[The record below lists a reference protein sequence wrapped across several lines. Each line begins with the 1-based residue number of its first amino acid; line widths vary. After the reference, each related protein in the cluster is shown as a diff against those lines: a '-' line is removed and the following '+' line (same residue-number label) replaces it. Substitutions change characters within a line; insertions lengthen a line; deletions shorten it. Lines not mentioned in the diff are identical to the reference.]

1 MRYLQ
6 AALIVVVFTLAA
18 SIAFP
23 RIAPIALRVGL
34 IALIIIAA
42 FWIYHTITHRPPPLA
57 SRALELIKARGPIS
71 KREVIQHLDADLEE
85 VERALDYLAK
95 RGAVRRFEKNGVEYY
110 DV

>member
-6 AALIVVVFTLAA
+6 AALIVVVFTLVV

-42 FWIYHTITHRPPPLA
+42 FWIYQAAVHRPPPLV
-57 SRALELIKARGPIS
+57 SRVLEFIKARGPVS
-71 KREVIQHLDADLEE
+71 KREIIQQLDADLEE
-85 VERALDYLAK
+85 VERALDYLTE
-95 RGAVRRFEKNGVEYY
+95 RGLVRRFEKNGVEYY